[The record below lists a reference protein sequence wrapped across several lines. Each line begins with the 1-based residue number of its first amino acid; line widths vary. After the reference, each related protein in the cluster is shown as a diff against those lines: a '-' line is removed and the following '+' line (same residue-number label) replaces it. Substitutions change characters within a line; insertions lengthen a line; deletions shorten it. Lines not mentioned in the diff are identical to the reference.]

1 MALQINKSKTTWFS
15 RQISGTLEN
24 ANNFFLTVH
33 SKLLLVEMYS
43 LNLAVD
49 QLMCSMRNLKYQQTQ
64 NLREVSFRK
73 GTMNIKCRGKT

>member
-24 ANNFFLTVH
+24 TNNFFLTVH
-33 SKLLLVEMYS
+33 SKLLLVEMFS

-64 NLREVSFRK
+64 NLLEVSFRK